1 MRELNTSIAYTSKDL
16 PIGFT
21 MKNGHIYVNGRV
33 DEKDWNLSTGKK
45 ADENGYKFAHANSRR
60 QVLLKL
66 IADKNEANKQE
77 KKVENFKEYGLRF
90 LIENPGNGSYSSQKD
105 KIRIFEKIISPY
117 FSAYKIKDITDED
130 VATFLYA
137 LKDGV
142 IRTKDDAPYSGD
154 RCAKIKRVFKN
165 IIDAASY
172 HNLIS
177 PNPFLSPRIAPIKF
191 KNTSKK
197 KAYTKEEVI
206 KIISRSE
213 GWLKVFLNILFLYA
227 PRPCEVIG
235 LKWEDIDFENNKIYI
250 RRAITKENGV
260 TEGINGNKNHNREIT
275 AFTNTIKLLNEMYL
289 TSAYEDEYIFV
300 PHGRKKKSTH
310 WFSGDDINRNY
321 FQPFLKEI
329 GVAYKTMGSSRNS
342 AATLGLSTGL
352 SFAYDH
358 MLSGSVDNKHPQLK
372 ATRKMLGHSDN
383 SKVTV
388 KHYYKADVV
397 NHDEESQMAEKRLSL
412 LLSEEEEE
420 VSTDIN
426 KHKQSKED

>member
-1 MRELNTSIAYTSKDL
+1 MRKLNSPLKYTSKDL

-21 MKNGHIYVNGRV
+21 IKNEHIYVNGRV

-45 ADENGYKFAHANSRR
+45 ADENGYKFAHSNSRR
-60 QVLLKL
+60 QILLKL
-66 IADKNEANKQE
+66 ISDKNEVNRQE
-77 KKVENFKEYGLRF
+77 KKVESFKEYGLKF
-90 LIENPGNGSYSSQKD
+90 LIENPGNGSYPSQKD
-105 KIRIFEKIISPY
+105 KIRIFENIISPY

-137 LKDGV
+137 LKDGN

-165 IIDAASY
+165 VIDAASY
-172 HNLIS
+172 HNLIN
-177 PNPFLSPRIAPIKF
+177 PNPFLSPRITPIKF
-191 KNTSKK
+191 KNTSQK

-206 KIISRSE
+206 KIISKSE

-235 LKWEDIDFENNKIYI
+235 LKWEDIDFKKNKIYI

-260 TEGINGNKNHNREIT
+260 VEGRNGNKDHIRDIT
-275 AFTNTIKLLNEMYL
+275 AFKSTIKLLKEMYL
-289 TSAYEDEYIFV
+289 LSSYEDEYIFV
-300 PHGRKKKSTH
+300 PQGRKKKSTH

-321 FQPFLKEI
+321 FQPFLEKI
-329 GVAYKTMGSSRNS
+329 GVEYKTMGSSRNS
-342 AATLGLSTGL
+342 AATLGLSSGL

-358 MLSGSVDNKHPQLK
+358 MLSGSIDKKHPQLQ
-372 ATRKMLGHSDN
+372 ATRKMLGHSEN

-388 KHYYKADVV
+388 KHYYKADIV
-397 NHDEESQMAEKRLSL
+397 NHEEESEIGERRLNAI
-412 LLSEEEEE
+412 LSVEP
-420 VSTDIN
+420 
-426 KHKQSKED
+426 KED